1 MRIIVTGANG
11 FIGKNLCS
19 RLIELGYADT
29 FGLTRYTAHYDF
41 QQALASADFVFHL
54 AGINRPDNPNDFFLG
69 NALLTQNIC
78 DVLAKTGRRIP
89 VVFTSS
95 IHTSYPESLYG
106 RSKLDAEITLQKY
119 ASSTQSPVYIYRLSN
134 VFGKWCR
141 PNYNSAI
148 ATFCHNLAHGEPVV
162 IHDGTS
168 PLKLVYVDDVV
179 RSLTSLLSKPSPISE
194 FMEVDPIY
202 LTTVSEVVD
211 ILTGFTQSRIFFS
224 EEVGDGLAGCLY
236 STFISYLP
244 TQAFSYQLTSHKDP
258 RGEFVEM
265 LKTPKSG
272 QISYLTVN
280 SGATRGDH
288 FHHSKIEKFLVI
300 KGTAHF
306 SFRHILTNEIYDLV
320 VRGGDARVVETI
332 PGWTHNIK
340 NIGSEELIVMLW
352 ANSVFN
358 PQNPDT
364 IPLKV

>member
-1 MRIIVTGANG
+1 
-11 FIGKNLCS
+11 
-19 RLIELGYADT
+19 
-29 FGLTRYTAHYDF
+29 
-41 QQALASADFVFHL
+41 
-54 AGINRPDNPNDFFLG
+54 
-69 NALLTQNIC
+69 
-78 DVLAKTGRRIP
+78 
-89 VVFTSS
+89 
-95 IHTSYPESLYG
+95 
-106 RSKLDAEITLQKY
+106 
-119 ASSTQSPVYIYRLSN
+119 
-134 VFGKWCR
+134 
-141 PNYNSAI
+141 
-148 ATFCHNLAHGEPVV
+148 
-162 IHDGTS
+162 
-168 PLKLVYVDDVV
+168 
-179 RSLTSLLSKPSPISE
+179 
-194 FMEVDPIY
+194 MEVDPIY